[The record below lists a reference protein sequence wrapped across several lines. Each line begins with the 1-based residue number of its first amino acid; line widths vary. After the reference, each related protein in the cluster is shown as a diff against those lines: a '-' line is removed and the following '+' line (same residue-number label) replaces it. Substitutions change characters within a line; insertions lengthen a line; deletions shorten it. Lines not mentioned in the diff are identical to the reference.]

1 MTRTRLII
9 GAKDKSIVAR
19 TLRRVR
25 KGKLKISE
33 VNIIDSRAVW
43 IAETSCIV
51 WVMESITL
59 AISGAQRIES

>member
-33 VNIIDSRAVW
+33 VNIIDSSAVW

-51 WVMESITL
+51 WVMESIALT
-59 AISGAQRIES
+59 ISGAQRIES